1 MDVGGEGWR
10 MRLRDRRRVVE
21 NEVVENEVVRLAA
34 RTGKIDDEDWKDRQR
49 GLESDLEQLS

>member
-10 MRLRDRRRVVE
+10 MRLRDQRRVVE
-21 NEVVENEVVRLAA
+21 NKAVRLAA
-34 RTGKIDDEDWKDRQR
+34 RTGKIGDEDWKDRQR

>member
-10 MRLRDRRRVVE
+10 MRPRDRRQVVE
-21 NEVVENEVVRLAA
+21 NKAVRLAV
-34 RTGKIDDEDWKDRQR
+34 RTGEIDDEDWKDRQR